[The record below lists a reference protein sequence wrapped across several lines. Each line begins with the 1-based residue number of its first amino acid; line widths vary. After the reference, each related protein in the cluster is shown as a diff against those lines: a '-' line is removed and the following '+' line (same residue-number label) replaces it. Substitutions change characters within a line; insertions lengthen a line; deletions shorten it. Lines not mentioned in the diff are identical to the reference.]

1 MEEKNRNLVK
11 GLLIGF
17 IGSFVIFSIVMV
29 MVMQMTSPISI
40 KSSGENST
48 QAAANADWSGQVEEK
63 LSEID
68 WYIDHYY
75 IFDVDREKLAD
86 GLLAGYVSGLE
97 DPYSVYYTPE
107 KYTDILESANGEY
120 YGIGVLV
127 TEDKDGT
134 IQIVNV
140 FSNSPAKEAGILK
153 GDIIAGVDNLDI
165 TGMDLNQVVGYI
177 KGKEGT
183 SVELQIQRDGEA
195 DLLNITVERRQVSV
209 DTVEYRMLE
218 DGIGYL
224 QLVQFDDVSLDQM
237 TAAIEDL
244 KSQGMEKLIL
254 DLRDNPG
261 GLLTSVVDIADLFLP
276 EANIFYMEDKSGSRT
291 DYNATD
297 DQLFDGELVVLVN
310 ENSASA
316 SEVLAGTL
324 KDNGRA
330 QLVGVTTFGKGI
342 VQTFYSL
349 SDGSGVKL
357 TTAHYFTPNG
367 TDIHGVGVT
376 PNVEAEQPDDEKTG
390 ESENDTQ
397 LNKALEII
405 R

>member
-1 MEEKNRNLVK
+1 
-11 GLLIGF
+11 
-17 IGSFVIFSIVMV
+17 MV

-218 DGIGYL
+218 DGIGYI

-376 PNVEAEQPDDEKTG
+376 PIVEAEQPDDEKTG

>member
-29 MVMQMTSPISI
+29 MVMQTTSPISS

-195 DLLNITVERRQVSV
+195 DLLNIMVERRQVSV

-218 DGIGYL
+218 DGIGYI

-237 TAAIEDL
+237 TTAIEDL

-376 PNVEAEQPDDEKTG
+376 PIVEAEQPDDEKTG

>member
-218 DGIGYL
+218 DGIGYI

>member
-244 KSQGMEKLIL
+244 KSQRMEKLIL

-357 TTAHYFTPNG
+357 TTAHYFTPSG

>member
-1 MEEKNRNLVK
+1 
-11 GLLIGF
+11 
-17 IGSFVIFSIVMV
+17 MV

-218 DGIGYL
+218 DGIGYI

>member
-86 GLLAGYVSGLE
+86 GLLEGYVSGLE

-218 DGIGYL
+218 DGIGYI

-330 QLVGVTTFGKGI
+330 QLVGATTFGKGI

-376 PNVEAEQPDDEKTG
+376 PNVEVEQPDDEKTG
-390 ESENDTQ
+390 ESEIDMQ

>member
-1 MEEKNRNLVK
+1 
-11 GLLIGF
+11 
-17 IGSFVIFSIVMV
+17 MV
-29 MVMQMTSPISI
+29 MVMQTTSPISS

-75 IFDVDREKLAD
+75 IFDVDRGKLAD

-107 KYTDILESANGEY
+107 EYTDILESANGEY

-195 DLLNITVERRQVSV
+195 DLLNIMVERRQVSV

-218 DGIGYL
+218 DGIGYI

-237 TAAIEDL
+237 TTAIEDL

-376 PNVEAEQPDDEKTG
+376 PIVEAEQPDDEKTG

>member
-218 DGIGYL
+218 DGIGYI

-390 ESENDTQ
+390 ESEIDTQ

>member
-218 DGIGYL
+218 DGIGYI

-330 QLVGVTTFGKGI
+330 QLVGATTFGKGI

-390 ESENDTQ
+390 ESEVDTQ
-397 LNKALEII
+397 LIKALEII

>member
-63 LSEID
+63 LNEID

-75 IFDVDREKLAD
+75 IFDVDRDKLAD

-244 KSQGMEKLIL
+244 KSQRMEKLIL

-357 TTAHYFTPNG
+357 TTAHYFTPSG

>member
-218 DGIGYL
+218 DGIGYI

-330 QLVGVTTFGKGI
+330 QLVGATTFGKGI

>member
-1 MEEKNRNLVK
+1 
-11 GLLIGF
+11 
-17 IGSFVIFSIVMV
+17 
-29 MVMQMTSPISI
+29 MQMTSPISI

-218 DGIGYL
+218 DGIGYI

-330 QLVGVTTFGKGI
+330 QLVGATTFGKGI

-390 ESENDTQ
+390 ESEVDTQ
-397 LNKALEII
+397 LIKALEII

>member
-63 LSEID
+63 LNEID

-75 IFDVDREKLAD
+75 IFDVDRDKLAD

-357 TTAHYFTPNG
+357 TTAHYFTPSG

>member
-1 MEEKNRNLVK
+1 M
-11 GLLIGF
+11 
-17 IGSFVIFSIVMV
+17 MV
-29 MVMQMTSPISI
+29 VMQTSPAGSKISET
-40 KSSGENST
+40 SNTE
-48 QAAANADWSGQVEEK
+48 AAHKDWSSQLEEK
-63 LSEID
+63 LSEIE
-68 WYIDHYY
+68 WYIDNYY
-75 IFDVDREKLAD
+75 IFDVEEEKLMD
-86 GLLAGYVSGLE
+86 GLLAGYVNGLE

-107 KYTDILESANGEY
+107 EYASMLESANGEY

-127 TEDKDGT
+127 TQDTDGT

-140 FSNSPAKEAGILK
+140 FRDSPAKEAGILK
-153 GDIIAGVDNLDI
+153 GDIIAGVDDLDI

-183 SVELQIQRDGEA
+183 SVELQILRDGEA

-218 DGIGYL
+218 DGIGYI
-224 QLVQFDDVSLDQM
+224 QLVQFEDVSLDQM
-237 TAAIEDL
+237 TEAIEAL

-261 GLLTSVVDIADLFLP
+261 GLLTSVVAIADLFLP

-291 DYNATD
+291 DYDATG
-297 DQLFDGELVVLVN
+297 DQLFEGELVVLVN

-330 QLVGVTTFGKGI
+330 QLVGATTFGKGI
-342 VQTFYSL
+342 VQTFYTL

-367 TDIHGVGVT
+367 TDLHGVGVT
-376 PNVEAEQPDDEKTG
+376 PHVEVEQPKDEKTG

>member
-63 LSEID
+63 LNEID

-75 IFDVDREKLAD
+75 IFDVDRDKLAD

-218 DGIGYL
+218 DGIGYI

-357 TTAHYFTPNG
+357 TTAHYFTPSG

-376 PNVEAEQPDDEKTG
+376 PNVEVEQPDDEKTG
-390 ESENDTQ
+390 ESEIDMQ

>member
-390 ESENDTQ
+390 ESEIDMQ

>member
-1 MEEKNRNLVK
+1 
-11 GLLIGF
+11 
-17 IGSFVIFSIVMV
+17 MV
-29 MVMQMTSPISI
+29 MVMQTTSPISS

-218 DGIGYL
+218 DGIGYI

>member
-376 PNVEAEQPDDEKTG
+376 PNVEVEQPDDEKTG
-390 ESENDTQ
+390 ESEIDMQ

>member
-1 MEEKNRNLVK
+1 MEEKNRGLVK

-17 IGSFVIFSIVMV
+17 IGSFVIFSIVMMV
-29 MVMQMTSPISI
+29 VMQTFPPSSRTSGASNT
-40 KSSGENST
+40 E
-48 QAAANADWSGQVEEK
+48 AAADKDWSSQVEEK
-63 LSEID
+63 LSEIE
-68 WYIDHYY
+68 WYIDNHY
-75 IFDVDREKLAD
+75 IFDVDEEKLMD
-86 GLLAGYVSGLE
+86 GLLAGYVTGLE

-107 KYTDILESANGEY
+107 EYASMLESANGEY

-127 TEDKDGT
+127 TQDTNGA

-140 FSNSPAKEAGILK
+140 FRNSPAKEAGILK
-153 GDIIAGVDNLDI
+153 GDIIAGVDDLDI

-183 SVELQIQRDGEA
+183 SVELQILRDGEA

-218 DGIGYL
+218 EGIGYI
-224 QLVQFDDVSLDQM
+224 QLVQFEDVSLDQM
-237 TAAIEDL
+237 TEAVEAL

-261 GLLTSVVDIADLFLP
+261 GLLTSVVAIADLFLP

-291 DYNATD
+291 DYDATA
-297 DQLFDGELVVLVN
+297 DQLFEGGLVVLVN

-324 KDNGRA
+324 KDNDRA
-330 QLVGVTTFGKGI
+330 QLVGATTFGKGI
-342 VQTFYSL
+342 VQTFYTL

-367 TDIHGVGVT
+367 TDIHGMGVT
-376 PNVEAEQPDDEKTG
+376 PHVEVEQPKDEKTG

>member
-75 IFDVDREKLAD
+75 IFDVDRDKLAD

-195 DLLNITVERRQVSV
+195 DLLNIMVERRQVSV

-218 DGIGYL
+218 DGIGYI

>member
-1 MEEKNRNLVK
+1 
-11 GLLIGF
+11 
-17 IGSFVIFSIVMV
+17 MV

-63 LSEID
+63 LNEID

-75 IFDVDREKLAD
+75 IFDVDRDKLAD

-357 TTAHYFTPNG
+357 TTAHYFTPSG

>member
-1 MEEKNRNLVK
+1 
-11 GLLIGF
+11 
-17 IGSFVIFSIVMV
+17 MV

-75 IFDVDREKLAD
+75 IFDVDRDKLAD

-195 DLLNITVERRQVSV
+195 DLLNIMVERRQVSV

-218 DGIGYL
+218 DGIGYI

-237 TAAIEDL
+237 TTAIEDL

>member
-1 MEEKNRNLVK
+1 
-11 GLLIGF
+11 
-17 IGSFVIFSIVMV
+17 
-29 MVMQMTSPISI
+29 
-40 KSSGENST
+40 
-48 QAAANADWSGQVEEK
+48 
-63 LSEID
+63 
-68 WYIDHYY
+68 
-75 IFDVDREKLAD
+75 
-86 GLLAGYVSGLE
+86 
-97 DPYSVYYTPE
+97 
-107 KYTDILESANGEY
+107 
-120 YGIGVLV
+120 
-127 TEDKDGT
+127 
-134 IQIVNV
+134 
-140 FSNSPAKEAGILK
+140 
-153 GDIIAGVDNLDI
+153 
-165 TGMDLNQVVGYI
+165 
-177 KGKEGT
+177 
-183 SVELQIQRDGEA
+183 
-195 DLLNITVERRQVSV
+195 
-209 DTVEYRMLE
+209 
-218 DGIGYL
+218 
-224 QLVQFDDVSLDQM
+224 
-237 TAAIEDL
+237 
-244 KSQGMEKLIL
+244 
-254 DLRDNPG
+254 
-261 GLLTSVVDIADLFLP
+261 
-276 EANIFYMEDKSGSRT
+276 MEDKSGSRT

-376 PNVEAEQPDDEKTG
+376 PIVEAEQPDDEKTG

>member
-1 MEEKNRNLVK
+1 
-11 GLLIGF
+11 
-17 IGSFVIFSIVMV
+17 MV

-218 DGIGYL
+218 DGIGYI

-330 QLVGVTTFGKGI
+330 QLVGATTFGKGI

-390 ESENDTQ
+390 ESEVDTQ
-397 LNKALEII
+397 LIKALEII